1 MKSNFAAAFGIG
13 IACIAIV
20 VAGVVYMQRGAH
32 LDLSGKIIKV
42 RTAPLDENSAV
53 VVIDFRVTN
62 PADYPFMARS
72 VAVEMEDNSGTRFQ
86 GKTSSE
92 TDARQL
98 FEALPLLGPRF
109 NGTLVMRDKIAPHDS
124 QDRMVAARFETP
136 ESKLDGRKRFVVRI
150 EEIDGKSFEFFDK

>member
-20 VAGVVYMQRGAH
+20 VAGVVYMQRGSKV
-32 LDLSGKIIKV
+32 DLSGKVIKV

-53 VVIDFRVTN
+53 VVLDFRITN
-62 PADYPFMARS
+62 PSDYTFMARN
-72 VAVEMEDNSGTRFQ
+72 VTVEMEDSSGTRFA

-98 FEALPLLGPRF
+98 FEALPLLGERF

-124 QDRMVAARFETP
+124 TDRMVAARFETP
-136 ESKLDGRKRFVVRI
+136 ESKLEARKRFVIRI